1 MPNVIEP
8 CNCNFTK
15 ANGLAVYQNAVWSVP
30 VTIWERTNLENTPID
45 LEGYSGRMDVKERAD
60 YEEILFS
67 PDVTIEG
74 NKFTLSLDSVK
85 SANIIIDGDNPKDT
99 KTYVYTVDLTDPDGN
114 TFRAMQGEIEV
125 SPSTIKKG
133 V

>member
-15 ANGLAVYQNAVWSVP
+15 ANGLAIYQNAVWNVP
-30 VTIWERTNLENTPID
+30 VTVWTRDNLEDTPYD
-45 LEGYSGRMDVKERAD
+45 LTGYTGRMDVKEKAD
-60 YEEILFS
+60 YEEVLFS
-67 PDVTIEG
+67 PDVIVED
-74 NKFTLSLDSVK
+74 NKFTLSLDSTK
-85 SANIIIDGDNPKDT
+85 SANIIISGDTPKDT
-99 KTYVYTVDLTDPDGN
+99 QTYVYTVDLTDASGN
-114 TFRAMQGEIEV
+114 TYRALQGNVEV

>member
-1 MPNVIEP
+1 MPNIIEP
-8 CNCNFTK
+8 CTCNFTR

-30 VTIWERTNLENTPID
+30 VTVWERTNLENTPVD
-45 LEGYSGRMDVKERAD
+45 LEGYYGRMDVKERAD
-60 YEEILFS
+60 YEEIMFS

-85 SANIIIDGDNPKDT
+85 SANIIIDGDNAKDT